1 MRKLFLG
8 TALVGLAGL
17 TLTACHQSN
26 FHTSIPVKMAST
38 TSCPTPTQ
46 VVNDMK
52 QLTPIPIQ
60 VLKVSQSVITGL
72 CQVEAKVNG
81 IPNVFYI
88 SKNGKYFVPGNI
100 IDLATKQNLTQEA
113 QLKMLAMNKA
123 DMKILR
129 QDTAFTYYE
138 GKSYYK
144 NAPKTNKYIYM
155 ITDPKC
161 PFCHHA
167 EPIVQK
173 WADKNKVAVRVVM
186 DPLPIHPGSKQ
197 SAIGLYCAKKGW
209 NSFHA
214 AYNAKKPLAQ
224 CKKGEEYIAKSTQ
237 DMVKLGIMG
246 TPTFVCPNGQV
257 HVGMPMNEEQMNSWC
272 KNK

>member
-1 MRKLFLG
+1 MKKVLLVS
-8 TALVGLAGL
+8 ALTGL
-17 TLTACHQSN
+17 TLVACHQGGMN
-26 FHTSIPVKMAST
+26 TSIPVKMAST

-46 VVNDMK
+46 VVTDMK

-60 VLKVSQSVITGL
+60 VVKVSQSVITGL

-81 IPNVFYI
+81 MPNVFYI

-100 IDLATKQNLTQEA
+100 IDLATKQNLTQET
-113 QLKMLAMNKA
+113 QMKMMAMNKA
-123 DMKILR
+123 DMKILK
-129 QDTAFTYYE
+129 QDTAFTYYK

-209 NSFHA
+209 NSFHD

-224 CKKGEEYIAKSTQ
+224 CKKGEEYIAKSTK

-246 TPTFVCPNGQV
+246 TPTFVCPSGQV
-257 HVGMPMNEEQMNSWC
+257 HVGMPMNEEQMDSWC

>member
-1 MRKLFLG
+1 MKKLFLA

-60 VLKVSQSVITGL
+60 VKKVSPSVITGL

-81 IPNVFYI
+81 MPNVFYI

-100 IDLATKQNLTQEA
+100 IDLATKQNLTQET
-113 QLKMLAMNKA
+113 QMKMMAMNKA
-123 DMKILR
+123 DMKILK
-129 QDTAFTYYE
+129 QDTAFTYYK

-209 NSFHA
+209 NSFHD

-224 CKKGEEYIAKSTQ
+224 CKKGEEYIAKSTK

-246 TPTFVCPNGQV
+246 TPTFVCPSGQV
-257 HVGMPMNEEQMNSWC
+257 HVGMPMNEEQMDSWC

>member
-1 MRKLFLG
+1 MKKVLLVS
-8 TALVGLAGL
+8 ALTGL
-17 TLTACHQSN
+17 TLVACHQGGIN
-26 FHTSIPVKMAST
+26 TSIPIKTVSNP
-38 TSCPTPTQ
+38 SCPTPKQ
-46 VVNDMK
+46 VTTDMA

-60 VLKVSQSVITGL
+60 VKKVSPSVIAGL
-72 CQVEAKVNG
+72 CQVEARINSM
-81 IPNVFYI
+81 PNVFYI
-88 SKNGKYFVPGNI
+88 SKDGRYFVPGSI

-113 QLKMLAMNKA
+113 QMKMMKIIKN
-123 DMKILR
+123 DMKTLK
-129 QDTAFTYYE
+129 QDTSFTYYE

-144 NAPKTNKYIYM
+144 NVPKASKYMYM
-155 ITDPKC
+155 ISDPKC

-173 WADKNKVAVRVVM
+173 WANKNKVVIRVIM

-197 SAIGLYCAKKGW
+197 VAIGLYCAKKGW
-209 NSFHA
+209 NSFHD

-224 CKKGEEYIAKSTQ
+224 CKKGEEYIAKSTK

-257 HVGMPMNEEQMNSWC
+257 HVGMPMNEEQIGSWC
-272 KNK
+272 RGE